1 MKSLSSESSSDRLT
15 VLSWLLKQGQF
26 DSGKAELI
34 KHLSQQFEII
44 EFQLGDNLI
53 VQSGSSTH
61 SHKPKPDSGYFW
73 LICEGRLRLLSFD
86 ADKQREVS
94 TNLMAEGAIC

>member
-1 MKSLSSESSSDRLT
+1 MKSPSSEDSSDRLT

-44 EFQLGDNLI
+44 
-53 VQSGSSTH
+53 
-61 SHKPKPDSGYFW
+61 
-73 LICEGRLRLLSFD
+73 
-86 ADKQREVS
+86 
-94 TNLMAEGAIC
+94 